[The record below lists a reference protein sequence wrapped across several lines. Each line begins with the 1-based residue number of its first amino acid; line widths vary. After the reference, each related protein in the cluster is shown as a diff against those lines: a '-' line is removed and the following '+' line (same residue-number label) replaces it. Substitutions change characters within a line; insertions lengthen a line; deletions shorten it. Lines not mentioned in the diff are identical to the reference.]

1 MELFV
6 TEGYGQV
13 SMGDIAAKVGL
24 ARNSLY
30 RYFPD
35 KAHILLEWFRDELPR
50 QAAHSA
56 EILGADGPPTERI
69 CRWAIDQL
77 DYAHQPEHQLLVAL
91 PELLAGADDATRTEL
106 AEVHRELL
114 APLDTALLDA
124 GITAAAD
131 RRVIAELLGGLVLA
145 AGRCEPDGPDP
156 TARTRMLDAIE
167 SLVTP

>member
-1 MELFV
+1 VPRISAASVPEHVAQQRAAVFEAAMELFV

-13 SMGDIAAKVGL
+13 SMGDIASKVGL

-69 CRWAIDQL
+69 SRWA
-77 DYAHQPEHQLLVAL
+77 V
-91 PELLAGADDATRTEL
+91 
-106 AEVHRELL
+106 
-114 APLDTALLDA
+114 
-124 GITAAAD
+124 
-131 RRVIAELLGGLVLA
+131 AELLGGLVLA

-156 TARTRMLDAIE
+156 MARTRMLDAIE